1 MIESSF
7 QKGKSHRGILLASA
21 ITLIS
26 IAIFFAIDSIFIEVT
41 FAPLFCAILLFLL
54 SLAFRPLPMVA
65 AASFCLVY
73 VVFSLLASPRFD
85 PSSNASHIRV
95 AVRTLTF
102 GVAGGVAVLSSY
114 FRNQLLEMLSQTR
127 DLLSALPVPV
137 ILSNDEERIV
147 WANNSARAT
156 LGTLPPAGRLFL
168 ESLPSDGTPID
179 YRRLFTD
186 STYDATVQAIVPDYR
201 LRFVRMR
208 LGRKALLVT
217 VLLPK
222 GETPILT

>member
-1 MIESSF
+1 MIEPNF
-7 QKGKSHRGILLASA
+7 KKGKSLRGLLLASI
-21 ITLIS
+21 ITLVS
-26 IAIFFAIDSIFIEVT
+26 IAVFSAIDSIFIEVT
-41 FAPLFCAILLFLL
+41 FAPLFCAVLLFLL

-65 AASFCLVY
+65 ATLFCLIY
-73 VVFSLLASPRFD
+73 VVFSLSASPRFD
-85 PSSNASHIRV
+85 PTSNASHIRV
-95 AVRTLTF
+95 VIRTLTF

-147 WANNSARAT
+147 WANSSARAT
-156 LGTLPPAGRLFL
+156 LGTLPPAGRFFL
-168 ESLPSDGTPID
+168 ESLPSDGTPVD

-186 STYDATVQAIVPDYR
+186 ATYDETVQSIVPDYR

-222 GETPILT
+222 GDAPPLT